1 MQSTNK
7 QSTTKGN
14 KMTKVFINNKL
25 KYETNRNIQ
34 SPYCLEDSV
43 LKMGIILKKGDVV
56 RCEKDNGCI
65 NTVRF

>member
-1 MQSTNK
+1 
-7 QSTTKGN
+7 
-14 KMTKVFINNKL
+14 MTKVFINNKL
-25 KYETNRNIQ
+25 KYETTRNIQ